1 MMLSLVAS
9 WMLLLAAAPCV
20 VAANFFGDLKGA
32 KLQLLKG
39 GALAG
44 TPPLSFDKLL
54 GGTPAV
60 VFAVRRPG

>member
-1 MMLSLVAS
+1 MLALVAS
-9 WMLLLAAAPCV
+9 WILLLAAAPCA
-20 VAANFFGDLKGA
+20 VAANMLGDLKGA

-44 TPPLSFDKLL
+44 TPVSFDKLL

>member
-1 MMLSLVAS
+1 MMLALVAS
-9 WMLLLAAAPCV
+9 WMLLVTFA
-20 VAANFFGDLKGA
+20 VAVSMGDLKGA

-60 VFAVRRPG
+60 IFAVRRPG